1 MPEEIQEVPLDI
13 PEIPPDVESE
23 IAPPEIETVLSRE
36 EELPPSKP
44 KAKPKGRPKGSPN
57 KGPSKPRKK
66 ATVQEQPCDFQ
77 SEAASSYEPSS
88 PRRNLQIPEFG
99 VNDVA
104 VEMLRLLSNQRQA
117 RQQRN
122 RDLYK
127 SWFNKMCT

>member
-13 PEIPPDVESE
+13 PEIPSDIESE

-57 KGPSKPRKK
+57 KVPSKPRAKK
-66 ATVQEQPCDFQ
+66 VAIQEESLETALAPPV
-77 SEAASSYEPSS
+77 YEPSS

-104 VEMLRLLSNQRQA
+104 VEMLRLLSNQQQA
-117 RQQRN
+117 RQQRK

-127 SWFNKMCT
+127 SWFN

>member
-13 PEIPPDVESE
+13 PEIPPDIESE

-57 KGPSKPRKK
+57 KVPSKPRAKK
-66 ATVQEQPCDFQ
+66 VAIQEESLETALAPPV
-77 SEAASSYEPSS
+77 YEPSS

-104 VEMLRLLSNQRQA
+104 IEMLRLLSNQQQV
-117 RQQRN
+117 RQQRK

-127 SWFNKMCT
+127 SWFN

>member
-13 PEIPPDVESE
+13 PEIPPDIESE
-23 IAPPEIETVLSRE
+23 IAPPEIETVSSRE

-57 KGPSKPRKK
+57 KVPSKPRAKK
-66 ATVQEQPCDFQ
+66 VAIQEESLETALAPPV
-77 SEAASSYEPSS
+77 YEPSS

-99 VNDVA
+99 INDVA
-104 VEMLRLLSNQRQA
+104 VEMLRLLSNQQQV
-117 RQQRN
+117 RQQRK

-127 SWFNKMCT
+127 SWFN

>member
-13 PEIPPDVESE
+13 PEIPPDIESE

-57 KGPSKPRKK
+57 KVPSRPRAKK
-66 ATVQEQPCDFQ
+66 VAIQEESLETTLAP
-77 SEAASSYEPSS
+77 AVYEPSS

-99 VNDVA
+99 VNDVT
-104 VEMLRLLSNQRQA
+104 VEMLRLLSNQQQA
-117 RQQRN
+117 RQQRK

-127 SWFNKMCT
+127 SWFN

>member
-13 PEIPPDVESE
+13 PEIPPDIESE

-57 KGPSKPRKK
+57 KVPSKPHAKK
-66 ATVQEQPCDFQ
+66 VAIQEESLETALAPPV
-77 SEAASSYEPSS
+77 YEPSS

-104 VEMLRLLSNQRQA
+104 VEMLRLLSNQQQA
-117 RQQRN
+117 RQQRK

-127 SWFNKMCT
+127 SWFN

>member
-1 MPEEIQEVPLDI
+1 MTEIQEVPLDI
-13 PEIPPDVESE
+13 PESQPDIVESQAE
-23 IAPPEIETVLSRE
+23 EQLKTVWTRE

-57 KGPSKPRKK
+57 KVPSRPRAKK
-66 ATVQEQPCDFQ
+66 VAIQEESLETTLAPPV
-77 SEAASSYEPSS
+77 YEPSS

-104 VEMLRLLSNQRQA
+104 VEMLRLLSNQQQA
-117 RQQRN
+117 RQQRK

-127 SWFNKMCT
+127 SWFN

>member
-1 MPEEIQEVPLDI
+1 MPGEIQEAPLDI
-13 PEIPPDVESE
+13 PGYPSDIESE

-44 KAKPKGRPKGSPN
+44 KAKTKGRPKGSPN
-57 KGPSKPRKK
+57 KVPSKPRAKK
-66 ATVQEQPCDFQ
+66 VEIQEESLETALAPPV
-77 SEAASSYEPSS
+77 YEPSS

-104 VEMLRLLSNQRQA
+104 VEVLRLLSNQQQA
-117 RQQRN
+117 RQQRK

-127 SWFNKMCT
+127 SWFN